1 MNTPT
6 IHFVCI
12 DFSTNKR
19 LYSSANLAE
28 AKRFADQ
35 TGGSLFHCL
44 DVEYVFFV
52 TL

>member
-12 DFSTNKR
+12 DFSSNKR

-44 DVEYVFFV
+44 DAYVFFV
-52 TL
+52 TI